1 MVIAMQILVLIF
13 GVIPVSQVCC
23 NLEKF
28 GPQHI
33 KIKVTQLSYP
43 MIPNFPKGQ
52 LSCGFVITFNCE
64 WMIF

>member
-1 MVIAMQILVLIF
+1 MVIAMQIMVLIF

-43 MIPNFPKGQ
+43 VIPNSPKVNF
-52 LSCGFVITFNCE
+52 LVALLLHLIVNE
-64 WMIF
+64 